1 MNEERIGLAAGLLWE
16 RLRESGEDGLTLTTL
31 KKKASGYR
39 PDEVVAALGWLAR
52 EGKLRFENGKRGRV
66 SVVLAEAEK
75 LALN

>member
-16 RLRESGEDGLTLTTL
+16 RLRESGEDGLTLTSL
-31 KKKASGYR
+31 KKASGYR